1 MIYQQKRFTISVQDI
16 CFFILFVIDFRVQNC
31 SFIMLMA
38 PNRSLQ
44 ACFFSQD
51 DVYLFMQGRLFSTF
65 RHNIWDKVFKN
76 GPSKICG
83 RQPLKNLKG
92 HGLYK
97 QIALRMF
104 KGCLPQILLGPFL
117 NALSHKLHLQSTH
130 LKSIYIPFLYPLRT
144 SKNLWFS
151 DVFRGYGTLA

>member
-1 MIYQQKRFTISVQDI
+1 
-16 CFFILFVIDFRVQNC
+16 
-31 SFIMLMA
+31 
-38 PNRSLQ
+38 
-44 ACFFSQD
+44 
-51 DVYLFMQGRLFSTF
+51 MQGRLFSTF

-97 QIALRMF
+97 QITLRMF

-130 LKSIYIPFLYPLRT
+130 FKSIYIPFFYPLRM
-144 SKNLWFS
+144 SKNLWFFMFS
-151 DVFRGYGTLA
+151 GDMEHWLKKKICKYNLHHITHVSQKINTERIPFQGLVY